1 MQTRSNVMLESNVQY
16 RTKNCSYC
24 AARGHLFEE
33 CRQRIGEYRTTNF
46 TRTIISHQK
55 VYKDRSGLI
64 SNLNTSFFSIDTQ
77 FHFNWSSEFPK
88 NSSYAR
94 FLKAVGLARALPNH
108 EKTTTVATIP
118 KTYTNDYVPNTQA
131 RAALT
136 PSSSV
141 SVKVV
146 PTETPVKAPLE
157 NVTLEKITTADTE
170 QIQQEEISSNFQK
183 KPEEFKTTTKVSS
196 SAIALASRSSITP
209 HDLDSDSN
217 YSFSEHFEVPSS
229 TTTLNE
235 SQTDKSGPMDAL
247 PDIIPLS
254 SVDDE
259 AEHDIEHNT
268 NSRGISM
275 CVNSNVSTFS
285 SSVAAQEES
294 MPDMPS
300 EAKIVMAHDQTQY
313 LFSPEG
319 RQFLIDSAKQCN
331 VNVRMDFKEY
341 GYVLVIY
348 GLKKNQEDLQVLLL
362 RRSQDVKRK
371 SIEFQ
376 CQKPPKRIDVL
387 IRFIRDGI
395 NSLTGNLGNAQG
407 HYFRIKELERMNTK
421 NGFKLAERKRRL
433 LNMILFGQAG
443 LNNGSMHLDQ
453 LLLILK
459 RLVDDHKA
467 DENAS
472 AAIRNEIEEHWKVIF
487 SPIDHPNYESLLQSY
502 DSLDEKNRLSGL
514 NIEPALLGLKTP
526 RKGQP
531 TQKRGR
537 VASPPPPPPVWQ
549 HDSNNAKNRSSKQQL
564 LFNGK
569 GADQQDERPP
579 PPPSMPVLN
588 RNNNNSG
595 GNRVQKQ
602 RINQLQR
609 PQVPPP
615 PIWQHEEQHISN
627 KSRSQKQRPQT
638 CPKSPGQQQQVSW
651 SCKNMQ
657 QRASANLQLHR
668 NHPLQSECVNLLA
681 GMEHSSYNTI
691 NTDASKP
698 SLFWSRESLKYLDEL
713 LKITTNSETLERMN
727 RVLKRSRNGQLSHN
741 DYRAVIRLHS
751 LMEPN

>member
-1 MQTRSNVMLESNVQY
+1 MLESYVQY
-16 RTKNCSYC
+16 RSKNCSYC

-33 CRQRIGEYRTTNF
+33 CRQRIGEYRSINY
-46 TRTIISHQK
+46 TRSIISHQK
-55 VYKDRSGLI
+55 VYKDRSGPI
-64 SNLNTSFFSIDTQ
+64 SYLNTSFFSIDTQ

-108 EKTTTVATIP
+108 KKITTVATLP
-118 KTYTNDYVPNTQA
+118 KTYTNDYVPNAQA

-136 PSSSV
+136 PSSV
-141 SVKVV
+141 SIKEV
-146 PTETPVKAPLE
+146 PTETPAKEAALETVTVEKVTAAAP
-157 NVTLEKITTADTE
+157 E
-170 QIQQEEISSNFQK
+170 QIQQEEISSNFEN
-183 KPEEFKTTTKVSS
+183 KPVPAKTTPKVSS
-196 SAIALASRSSITP
+196 SAIVPASRSSITP

-235 SQTDKSGPMDAL
+235 SETQKSGPMDDL

-254 SVDDE
+254 SVNDDVE
-259 AEHDIEHNT
+259 QDIEHST
-268 NSRGISM
+268 ISQGISM
-275 CVNSNVSTFS
+275 CVNSKVSTS
-285 SSVAAQEES
+285 SSAVAAQEES
-294 MPDMPS
+294 LPDMPS

-348 GLKKNQEDLQVLLL
+348 GMKKDQEDLQVLLL

-387 IRFIRDGI
+387 IRFMRDGI
-395 NSLTGNLGNAQG
+395 NSLSGNLGNAKN

-421 NGFKLAERKRRL
+421 NGFKSAERKRRL

-459 RLVDDHKA
+459 RLVDDHKS

-487 SPIDHPNYESLLQSY
+487 SPIEHPNYESLLQSY
-502 DSLDEKNRLSGL
+502 ERLDEKNRLSGL
-514 NIEPALLGLKTP
+514 NIEPALLGLKNS
-526 RKGQP
+526 RKVQP

-549 HDSNNAKNRSSKQQL
+549 HDINNARNRSPKQQL
-564 LFNGK
+564 IFNGK
-569 GADQQDERPP
+569 GADQQQDERPP
-579 PPPSMPVLN
+579 PPPSMQVQN
-588 RNNNNSG
+588 RNNNNNNSG
-595 GNRVQKQ
+595 GGNRLQKQ
-602 RINQLQR
+602 RISQLQR
-609 PQVPPP
+609 AQVPLP
-615 PIWQHEEQHISN
+615 PIWQHEEQQHISN
-627 KSRSQKQRPQT
+627 KSRSQKQRPQPY
-638 CPKSPGQQQQVSW
+638 PKSPGQQQQPVSLP
-651 SCKNMQ
+651 CHNMQ

-668 NHPLQSECVNLLA
+668 NLPLQSECVTLLA
-681 GMEHSSYNTI
+681 GMEHSSCNNI

-713 LKITTNSETLERMN
+713 LKITTNPETLERMN